1 MVSRYRTSQR
11 WRDGSLAG
19 LALLDH
25 AAKVIDQVNRM
36 AHEMSD
42 YVAGVRGHRVSAA
55 AAGTGTSKWQACA
68 RLAEQALTE
77 RRDSDPDEYRKIIR
91 R

>member
-1 MVSRYRTSQR
+1 MTTHRTASRYRMSQGR
-11 WRDGSLAG
+11 RDGSLAG

-42 YVAGVRGHRVSAA
+42 YVAGARGHRVSAA
-55 AAGTGTSKWQACA
+55 AAGTGTRQVAGVRQVGRTGAHRAS
-68 RLAEQALTE
+68 R
-77 RRDSDPDEYRKIIR
+77 
-91 R
+91 

>member
-25 AAKVIDQVNRM
+25 AAKVIDQVNQM

-42 YVAGVRGHRVSAA
+42 YVAVIGSLRPRPAQVRE
-55 AAGTGTSKWQACA
+55 KWQACA

-77 RRDSDPDEYRKIIR
+77 RRDSDP
-91 R
+91 